1 MYHIYKGLA
10 MQRRNFLTF
19 NFANENKTPAINE
32 EKQTSLSKKEAYH
45 LLRRL
50 GFAPNLEEV
59 KSIEGKTP
67 AEALAIILPNNSQ
80 TAEPNSNLEKWID
93 TPDVDPLKEGTVEL
107 RFQAEAR
114 LKARY
119 REFNDWWLDL
129 MRMENGELKEK
140 LTMFWSTVWT
150 IEFTYDTLS
159 LIPPPLI
166 YRNNQ
171 TLRKNRLADYKTI
184 AQDVTLDGAMLLYQS
199 LNYSTKDAPNENF
212 MRELLELFT
221 MGVGNYSEG
230 DIREGSRALTGWRTA
245 AYAQEPHPNGYH
257 ETYFD
262 RDNHDTEAKSVM
274 NVAIPAIDDASN
286 NEFQVKEKEVKG
298 LLNILFDKRG
308 EQIGKFIAEK
318 MYKYFV
324 YSNPGEVDSTFI
336 NQLAS
341 DFVSNDYSTFEMIKS
356 ICSNSLFYDDDIIGC
371 QLKTPPEYIVG
382 LERLLEIDYQQAREA
397 VFELE
402 QVLYDPPN
410 VGSWAGYRTWI
421 STKTFPLRIKHGIA
435 MLEQKTPM
443 QIIELA
449 KKFENNSDPD
459 LFLRDLLMHWLP
471 VEVSQNRQSEYM
483 TIMLNGKTKSEWAE
497 AVYYGT
503 AAHGII
509 NLLKEI
515 IKSPDFQL
523 T

>member
-1 MYHIYKGLA
+1 

-19 NFANENKTPAINE
+19 KFAEGNKKYPEIKDAKLTN
-32 EKQTSLSKKEAYH
+32 LNKKEAYH

-50 GFAPNLEEV
+50 GFAPSLEDV
-59 KSIEGKTP
+59 ASIEGKTP
-67 AEALAIILPNNSQ
+67 AEALTVILPTDNNQ
-80 TAEPNSNLEKWID
+80 ATPNSVLEAWID
-93 TPDVDPLKEGTVEL
+93 TPDVNPLTEGTTEL
-107 RFQAEAR
+107 RLQAENR
-114 LKARY
+114 LKVRY

-129 MRMENGELKEK
+129 MREEEGEVREK
-140 LTMFWSTVWT
+140 LALFWSTVWT
-150 IEFTYDTLS
+150 IEFPFDTLS

-171 TLRKNRLADYKTI
+171 RLRANRLSNYNTI
-184 AQDVTLDGAMLLYQS
+184 AEEMVLDGAMLLYQS
-199 LNYSTKDAPNENF
+199 LNYSTKEAPNENF
-212 MRELLELFT
+212 MRELMELFT
-221 MGVGNYSEG
+221 MGVGNYTEG

-262 RDNHDTEAKSVM
+262 RDSHDTEAKSVM

-298 LLNILFDKRG
+298 LVNILFSKRG
-308 EQIGKFIAEK
+308 IEIGKHVAEK

-324 YSNPGEVDSTFI
+324 YSNPGMVDNTYV
-336 NQLAS
+336 QELAS
-341 DFVSNDYSTFEMIKS
+341 DFNGNGYSTLEMLKT
-356 ICSNSLFYDDDIIGC
+356 ICTSELFYDTDIIGS

-382 LERLLEIDYQQAREA
+382 LERLLDIKYSKAREA

-402 QVLYDPPN
+402 QMLYDPPN

-421 STKTFPLRIKHGIA
+421 STKTFPLRIKHGLA
-435 MLEQKTPM
+435 MLEQKTSADL
-443 QIIELA
+443 IDLA
-449 KKFENNSDPD
+449 KKFANNSDPD
-459 LFLRDLLMHWLP
+459 LFLNDFLLHWLP
-471 VEVSQNRQSEYM
+471 VEVSQDRKDAYM
-483 TIMLNGKTKSEWAE
+483 ATMLNGKTKTEWPDAINNNSAAE
-497 AVYYGT
+497 
-503 AAHGII
+503 GIK
-509 NLLKEI
+509 NLLTEI

>member
-1 MYHIYKGLA
+1 MH
-10 MQRRNFLTF
+10 RRNFLTL
-19 NFANENKTPAINE
+19 NFADEDKTPIISE
-32 EKQTSLSKKEAYH
+32 EKQSALSKKEAYH

-50 GFAPNLEEV
+50 GFAPSLSEV
-59 KSIEGKTP
+59 KEIEGKKP
-67 AEALAIILPNNSQ
+67 SEALAIILPNNTE
-80 TAEPNSNLEKWID
+80 TAEPDSTIDQWID

-107 RFQAEAR
+107 RLQAEGR
-114 LKARY
+114 LKKRY

-129 MRMENGELKEK
+129 MRLESGELKEK
-140 LTMFWSTVWT
+140 LTLFWSTVWT

-171 TLRKNRLADYKTI
+171 LLRQNRLSDYKTI
-184 AQDVTLDGAMLLYQS
+184 TQEVILDGAMLLYQS

-212 MRELLELFT
+212 MRELMELFT
-221 MGVGNYSEG
+221 MGVGNYTEG

-262 RDNHDTEAKSVM
+262 RDNHDTEAKSIM
-274 NVAIPAIDDASN
+274 NVAIPAIDEASN

-298 LLNILFDKRG
+298 LVNILFDKRG
-308 EQIGKFIAEK
+308 DKIGKFLAEK
-318 MYKYFV
+318 VYKYFV
-324 YSNPGEVDSTFI
+324 YSNPGEVDSSI
-336 NQLAS
+336 VNQLAS
-341 DFVSNDYSTFEMIKS
+341 DFVTNEYSTYEMIKS
-356 ICSNSLFYDDDIIGC
+356 ICSSTFFYNEDIIGC

-382 LERLLEIDYQQAREA
+382 LERLLDINYSKAREA

-410 VGSWAGYRTWI
+410 VGSWSGYRTWI
-421 STKTFPLRIKHGIA
+421 STKTFPLRIKYGLDI
-435 MLEQKTPM
+435 LEQKTPM
-443 QIIELA
+443 EIIEIS
-449 KKFENNSDPD
+449 KKYENNSDPD
-459 LFLRDLLMHWLP
+459 LFLNDLLMHWLP
-471 VEVSQNRQSEYM
+471 VEVSEARKSEYM
-483 TIMLNGKTKSEWAE
+483 TIMLNGISKEEWPE
-497 AVYYGT
+497 AIYYGS
-503 AAHGII
+503 ASSGII